1 MFAEEVGGFFSVRS
15 GFVGHNIVNPTTSRD
30 NPQEQAASVRSTL
43 VTTLNATQTIQP
55 DVASE
60 RQADMPE

>member
-1 MFAEEVGGFFSVRS
+1 VFAEEVGGFFSVRS

-43 VTTLNATQTIQP
+43 ATTLNATQNKQP

-60 RQADMPE
+60 RQVDIPE